1 MSIGGMEVQGREAVI
16 SAAVLDTTNVEGR
29 SQWQLTWRRLR
40 QDKVA
45 MASLVVILIIVALA
59 LAAPLFVSIVHHPPN
74 VAFPNTGEDA
84 AGNPV
89 GPGTNGF
96 WLGTDGTGRDLLVRI
111 LYGARISL
119 FVGFVTTGIGVVAGV
134 AVGMMAGYFGGVID
148 TVLARFTDAVLAF
161 PYIVLALALA
171 V

>member
-1 MSIGGMEVQGREAVI
+1 MSTGGIGVDARQAV
-16 SAAVLDTTNVEGR
+16 AAGAVLDATNVEGR

-45 MASLVVILIIVALA
+45 IASLVVILIMVALA

-74 VAFPNTGEDA
+74 VAYPNTGEDA

-89 GPGTNGF
+89 GPGTSGF
-96 WLGTDGTGRDLLVRI
+96 WLGTDGTGRDLLIRI

-119 FVGFVTTGIGVVAGV
+119 FVGFVTTAIGVVAG
-134 AVGMMAGYFGGVID
+134 
-148 TVLARFTDAVLAF
+148 
-161 PYIVLALALA
+161 
-171 V
+171 